1 MNQIFS
7 MIINAIKY
15 RFSAITAKLRYWTNA
30 NFLRTRFTT
39 KLYEWIIRLF
49 SVKPRHKEDYYSLLG
64 WLVSRRL
71 IHAIIICVGLLCIGY
86 LYTTKPLQ
94 SFGKQQEEI
103 EVYAYN
109 SFPLKFKDT
118 TVSITAEKGYIAY
131 TGQVKGGYAEG
142 NGELFRE
149 DGGLVYSGTFSKN
162 KYHGTG
168 TQYYPSGQVKYTGEF
183 EDNLYQGNGHLYR
196 ENGAIHYIGSFDKDF
211 MHGQGE
217 LYNTTGEKIFE
228 GEFKYGEVMYAQ
240 LLNKTAEEI
249 NNIYTGKQRIYTW
262 NENTIIE
269 LEDLAALYVPK
280 KKENSL
286 EEEARSG
293 MVYVIQDVFVFGNKR
308 IDSLSSLKE
317 LLGEPQ
323 YEGNTYIN
331 VYDAVAVKRCMDYGE
346 TITIDFEL
354 EYSEIYEEYVQVE
367 SFNKEALMY
376 MYMYEID
383 GINYSFLTEGYSD
396 KFVMY
401 TISV

>member
-1 MNQIFS
+1 
-7 MIINAIKY
+7 
-15 RFSAITAKLRYWTNA
+15 
-30 NFLRTRFTT
+30 
-39 KLYEWIIRLF
+39 
-49 SVKPRHKEDYYSLLG
+49 
-64 WLVSRRL
+64 
-71 IHAIIICVGLLCIGY
+71 
-86 LYTTKPLQ
+86 
-94 SFGKQQEEI
+94 
-103 EVYAYN
+103 
-109 SFPLKFKDT
+109 
-118 TVSITAEKGYIAY
+118 
-131 TGQVKGGYAEG
+131 
-142 NGELFRE
+142 
-149 DGGLVYSGTFSKN
+149 
-162 KYHGTG
+162 
-168 TQYYPSGQVKYTGEF
+168 
-183 EDNLYQGNGHLYR
+183 
-196 ENGAIHYIGSFDKDF
+196 
-211 MHGQGE
+211 
-217 LYNTTGEKIFE
+217 
-228 GEFKYGEVMYAQ
+228 MYAQ

-249 NNIYTGKQRIYTW
+249 NKIYTGKQRIYTW

-269 LEDLAALYVPK
+269 LEDLAAFYVPK

-331 VYDAVAVKRCMDYGE
+331 MYDAVAVKRCMDYGE